1 VPEFAIIANAQR
13 GATNQ
18 EEQVRYFLR
27 TRFMTSIYT
36 TVIGVR
42 AQLMLNTCITQH
54 NVTCLQN
61 PAKWTLQLIQMSARV
76 F

>member
-1 VPEFAIIANAQR
+1 MPECAIFANAQR

-18 EEQVRYFLR
+18 EEQEGYFLR

-61 PAKWTLQLIQMSARV
+61 PTKWKLQLIQMSARV